1 MYGVTIATTEAKKK
15 RELDLK
21 AKKDA
26 VAIKEEM

>member
-15 RELDLK
+15 REQDLK